1 MQADNN
7 QERAI
12 TCCPGGCPICAA
24 IAAGVK
30 SPEADDQ
37 GHNVT
42 SKYATANGLRICYE
56 EFGDPAQPAVLLIMG
71 LSTQMIA
78 WPEPFCEHLAAGGY
92 RVIRFDNRDV
102 GLSQKLADER
112 VPNLL
117 RLLLA
122 AGFGLPL
129 RVPYTLHDMAR
140 DTVGLLDGLGIERA
154 HIVGASMGGMIA
166 QLVAGDYPRRTL
178 SLTSMMSTSGARS
191 LPRASRQVQR
201 LMMRRA
207 SSGEEEYLRY
217 ASRLWRLI
225 GSPAYPPEE
234 QELRERLLASYRR
247 SYYPPGFLR
256 QFAAIVASGDRVE
269 LLRRVQRP
277 TLVIHGS
284 ADALVPVEGG
294 THTAELVPA
303 ARLALIDG
311 MGHDLPKVLLP
322 RLASLILEHIDNPE
336 QRAA

>member
-1 MQADNN
+1 MN
-7 QERAI
+7 QLQELDVI
-12 TCCPGGCPICAA
+12 
-24 IAAGVK
+24 
-30 SPEADDQ
+30 
-37 GHNVT
+37 
-42 SKYATANGLRICYE
+42 SKYVTANELRICYD
-56 EFGDPAQPAVLLIMG
+56 EFGDPAHPAVLLIMG
-71 LSTQMIA
+71 LGTQMIA
-78 WPEPFCEHLAAGGY
+78 WPEAFCEHLAIGGY

-102 GLSQKLADER
+102 GLSQKLVDAR

-117 RLLLA
+117 RMLLA
-122 AGFGLPL
+122 SGLGLPL

-166 QLVAGDYPRRTL
+166 QLIAGDHPQRTL

-191 LPRASRQVQR
+191 LPSASRQVQR

-207 SSGEEEYLRY
+207 GSGEEEYLRY
-217 ASRLWRLI
+217 ASRLWQVI
-225 GSPAYPPEE
+225 GSPMYPPEK

-247 SYYPPGFLR
+247 SYYPEGFLR
-256 QFAAIVASGDRVE
+256 QFAAIVASGDRVD

-294 THTAELVPA
+294 IHTAELVPGA
-303 ARLALIDG
+303 QLAVIKG
-311 MGHDLPKVLLP
+311 MGHDLPVVLLP
-322 RLASLILEHIDNPE
+322 RLASLILEHIRNPE

>member
-1 MQADNN
+1 M
-7 QERAI
+7 
-12 TCCPGGCPICAA
+12 
-24 IAAGVK
+24 
-30 SPEADDQ
+30 
-37 GHNVT
+37 T
-42 SKYATANGLRICYE
+42 SKYVTANGLRICYD
-56 EFGDPAQPAVLLIMG
+56 EFGDLAHPAVLLIMG
-71 LSTQMIA
+71 LGTQMIA
-78 WPEPFCEHLAAGGY
+78 WPEAFCQHLAAGGY

-102 GLSQKLADER
+102 GLSQKLAHER

-122 AGFGLPL
+122 SGFGLPL

-140 DTVGLLDGLGIERA
+140 DTVGLLDSLGIERA

-166 QLVAGDYPRRTL
+166 QLLAGDYPQRTL

-191 LPRASRQVQR
+191 LPRASRQVKR

-207 SSGEEEYLRY
+207 EPGEQEYLRN
-217 ASRLWRLI
+217 ASRLWQVI
-225 GSPAYPPEE
+225 GSPAYPPGEK
-234 QELRERLLASYRR
+234 ELRERLLASYRR
-247 SYYPPGFLR
+247 CYYPKGYLR

-294 THTAELVPA
+294 VHTADLVPG
-303 ARLALIDG
+303 ARLTLIEG
-311 MGHDLPKVLLP
+311 MGHDLPIVLLP
-322 RLASLILEHIDNPE
+322 RLASLILEHINNPE

>member
-1 MQADNN
+1 MHGLD
-7 QERAI
+7 
-12 TCCPGGCPICAA
+12 
-24 IAAGVK
+24 
-30 SPEADDQ
+30 
-37 GHNVT
+37 VT
-42 SKYATANGLRICYE
+42 SKYVTANGLRICYD
-56 EFGDPAQPAVLLIMG
+56 EFGDSAHPAVLLIMG
-71 LSTQMIA
+71 LGTQMIA
-78 WPEPFCEHLAAGGY
+78 WPEAFCQLLARGGY
-92 RVIRFDNRDV
+92 RVIRFDNRDI
-102 GLSQKLADER
+102 GLSQKLANER

-117 RLLLA
+117 RLLFA
-122 AGFGLPL
+122 SGFGLPL

-140 DTVGLLDGLGIERA
+140 DTVGLLDGLGVERA

-166 QLVAGDYPRRTL
+166 QLLAGDYPQRTR

-191 LPRASRQVQR
+191 LPRASRQVRR
-201 LMMRRA
+201 LMLRRA
-207 SSGEEEYLRY
+207 ESGEEEYLRY
-217 ASRLWRLI
+217 ASCLWQVI
-225 GSPAYPPEE
+225 GSPAYPPGE

-247 SYYPPGFLR
+247 CYYPQGFLR

-294 THTAELVPA
+294 IHTADLVPG

-322 RLASLILEHIDNPE
+322 RLASLILEHISNPE